1 MSYQFIKSKQL
12 LKLPVVLLFLLVSSL
27 QLMAQTNVV
36 TGTVT
41 DPLGEPLIG
50 VNVVL
55 KDNPTVGT
63 ITDMDG
69 KFSLEAGNSKVF
81 VFSYI
86 GYAPQEVSIVG
97 KNNIQVQLKEDS
109 ETLEEVVVVGYGT
122 QKKGSLTGAISS
134 VKSEEL
140 TRTTTP
146 TTAGALVGKTP
157 GISARQADGRPG
169 ASAAIQIRNMGTPL
183 YVIDGI
189 QCEEGQFNNI
199 DVNDVESITILKDAS
214 AAIYGLRAANGVVL
228 VTTKSGKRGEKNQIS
243 ANAYYGIQNF
253 MRYPEVANAS
263 QFYEGR
269 MQADLNTYGSTARTM
284 EELNLWRQGQGEYS
298 SFDWQKFITNK
309 NAPIWYGNISATGG
323 SERINYHFGVSH
335 LDQKA
340 MINGFNFARTNL
352 QSNIEANITKS
363 LKIGAR
369 LSGRI
374 EERHNVG
381 VPGLDDYWQPYYA
394 MFQNWPTQHAYAN
407 DNPNYVNATRNNA
420 TGAAIFD
427 RNITGYTDDIW
438 KSATANVYAEWQSP
452 IEGLKARVA
461 YNYWIARNDQ
471 EQFEYT
477 YKVYTY
483 DKAND
488 SYNEQWGNQNPWRR
502 RLKDEKVEQTF
513 QAQLNYDH
521 TFNQKHHVSGVL
533 GIETFEKTRDWLQY
547 NTLPTNNYIPLTNG
561 IADMQSME
569 TKMTTARR
577 AGMVFRAAYD
587 YSSTYFAEFSGRYDG
602 SYLFQEG
609 NRWGF
614 FPAVSAGWRLSE
626 ESFMSGVKEATKLSN
641 LKIRASWGQMGDDK
655 LDVDDDG
662 DGYLDDIVSP
672 YSYLNGYTYGS
683 GNAVLNGNAMTG
695 VVYRGIP
702 ITTLSWIKS
711 TLINIGVDYGFLD
724 DRLSG
729 TFEVFQRKRT
739 GLPALRYDVL
749 IPTEVGFSLAKENLN
764 SDYHKGLELGITWR
778 DKVRD
783 FSYSIGG
790 NFTLARKMNG
800 DSYKPRFGSS
810 WDEYR
815 NSTENRWINTNTWG
829 YQVVGRFQSYEDIQN
844 YRVDNDGQGNT
855 TMLPGD
861 LIYKDQ
867 NGDGIINS
875 LDERPIGYQPEQ
887 LPYISFGINTSFEW
901 KGIDLKADF
910 AGAAGQSYHMC
921 WEVAY
926 PFQGDGNSTAYLLT
940 DSWHRADPTD
950 ANSEWI
956 AGKFPA
962 TRYAGANV
970 SFNRYS
976 DFWLHNTYYI
986 KLRTLELGYTL
997 PKSISSKFFVDRLR
1011 IYANAYNLFSID
1023 NLSKY
1028 QLDPEIQSNSAL
1040 VTPNLRTFSFGF
1052 NLNF

>member
-1 MSYQFIKSKQL
+1 MNYQLKKSRQL
-12 LKLPVVLLFLLVSSL
+12 LRLPVALLFLLACSF
-27 QLMAQTNVV
+27 QLMAQSKVV
-36 TGTVT
+36 TGKVT
-41 DPLGEPLIG
+41 DASGEPLIG
-50 VNVVL
+50 VNVVI

-69 KFSLEAGNSKVF
+69 QFTIDVGDGKAL

-86 GYAPQEVSIVG
+86 GYAEQEIAIAG
-97 KNNIQVQLKEDS
+97 KTNINVQLKEDS
-109 ETLEEVVVVGYGT
+109 EALEEVVVVGYGT

-134 VKSEEL
+134 VRSEDL

-157 GISARQADGRPG
+157 GITARQADGRPG

-189 QCEEGQFNNI
+189 QCEAGQFNNI
-199 DVNDVESITILKDAS
+199 DVNDIESITILKDAS

-228 VTTKSGKRGEKNQIS
+228 VTTKSGKRGEKNSIA
-243 ANAYYGIQNF
+243 ANFYYGIQNF
-253 MRYPEVANAS
+253 MRYPEVANAAE
-263 QFYEGR
+263 FYEGR

-284 EELNLWRQGQGEYS
+284 DELNLYRQGQGEYA
-298 SFDWQKFITNK
+298 SFDWQDFITNN
-309 NAPIWYGNISATGG
+309 NAPVWYGNVSASGG

-335 LDQKA
+335 LDQEA

-352 QSNIEANITKS
+352 QSNIEANITRT

-427 RNITGYTDDIW
+427 KNITGYTDDIW
-438 KSATANVYAEWQSP
+438 KSATANVYAEWQAP

-461 YNYWIARNDQ
+461 YNYWIAQNDQ

-477 YKVYTY
+477 YKVYSY
-483 DKAND
+483 DKATD
-488 SYNEQWGNQNPWRR
+488 TYNEQWGNQNPWRR
-502 RLKDEKVEQTF
+502 RLKEQRIEQTF

-521 TFNQKHHVSGVL
+521 TFNQMHHVSGVL
-533 GIETFEKTRDWLQY
+533 GIETFEKKQDWLQY
-547 NTLPTNNYIPLTNG
+547 NTLPTNNHIPLTNG

-569 TKMTTARR
+569 TKLNTSRR

-587 YSSTYFAEFSGRYDG
+587 FKSTYFAEFSGRYDG

-626 ESFMSGVKEATKLSN
+626 ESFMAGVKDAVKLSN

-655 LDVDDDG
+655 LDVDANG

-672 YSYLNGYTYGS
+672 YSFLNGYTYGV

-695 VVYRGIP
+695 VQYRGIP

-711 TLINIGVDYGFLD
+711 TLINVGVDFGFFD

-729 TFEVFQRKRT
+729 TFELFQRKRT
-739 GLPALRYDVL
+739 GLPAMRYDVL
-749 IPTEVGFSLAKENLN
+749 IPTEVGFSLANENLN
-764 SDYHKGLELGITWR
+764 SDYHKGLEFGINWR
-778 DKVRD
+778 DRVD
-783 FSYSIGG
+783 ELTYSIGG
-790 NFTLARKMNG
+790 NFTLARKMSG
-800 DSYKPRFGSS
+800 ESYKPRFGSS

-815 NSTENRWINTNTWG
+815 NSTENRWANTNWG
-829 YQVVGRFQSYEDIQN
+829 YEVAGRFRTYEQIQN

-861 LIYKDQ
+861 LIFKDQ
-867 NGDGIINS
+867 NNDGVINS
-875 LDERPIGYQPEQ
+875 LDERPIGYGLDQ
-887 LPYISFGINTSFEW
+887 LPYINFGLNTSFEY
-901 KGIDLKADF
+901 KGFDLKADF
-910 AGAAGQSYHMC
+910 AGGAGQSYHMC

-926 PFQGDGNSTAYLLT
+926 PFQGDGNSTRYLLT
-940 DSWHRADPTD
+940 DSWHREDPTD
-950 ANSEWI
+950 ANSPWVE
-956 AGKFPA
+956 GQFPA

-970 SFNRYS
+970 SYNRYS
-976 DFWLHNTYYI
+976 NFWMHNTYYI

-997 PKSISSKFFVDRLR
+997 PKSLTSKFFVDRLR

-1023 NLSKY
+1023 NMSDY
-1028 QLDPEIQSNSAL
+1028 QLDPEIQSNNAL
-1040 VTPNLRTFSFGF
+1040 VTPNLRTFSFGL

>member
-309 NAPIWYGNISATGG
+309 NAPIWYGNVSATGG

-513 QAQLNYDH
+513 QAQLNYDY

-626 ESFMSGVKEATKLSN
+626 ESFMSGVKEAIKLSN

>member
-69 KFSLEAGNSKVF
+69 KFSLETGNSKVF

-309 NAPIWYGNISATGG
+309 NAPIWYGNVSATGG

-655 LDVDDDG
+655 LDVDEDG

-1028 QLDPEIQSNSAL
+1028 QLDPEIQSAYL
-1040 VTPNLRTFSFGF
+1040 LIRF
-1052 NLNF
+1052 

>member
-309 NAPIWYGNISATGG
+309 NAPIWYGNVSATGG

-438 KSATANVYAEWQSP
+438 KSATANVYAEWQRP